1 MKKDLVERN
10 DSDDDDDSSE
20 GIKFVLIAEEVDKY
34 LWLKHLHLP

>member
-20 GIKFVLIAEEVDKY
+20 VIKFVLIAEDVDKS
-34 LWLKHLHLP
+34 